1 MNSSLPTKDS
11 TGHIKATLFNP
22 HGKVDMWLEDQ
33 QVHYQATGPFN
44 RELVDCLEI
53 AQLEFLQKTKPQGAW
68 VSVCNVVDNAM
79 SSPDG
84 IARYGEIMAAPK
96 PPGFTP
102 IATAFVLAPDVE
114 GARIMAPLFTR
125 IYADINRPF
134 RIFETMEQAQA
145 WARSMLAE
153 AEASGTN
160 A

>member
-1 MNSSLPTKDS
+1 MDSSAPIKNSTDLV
-11 TGHIKATLFNP
+11 KATLFNP
-22 HGKVDMWLEDQ
+22 HGKVEMWLEDQ

-44 RELVDCLEI
+44 RELVDCLAI
-53 AQLEFLQKTKPQGAW
+53 AQLDFLQKAQPQGPW
-68 VSVCNVVDNAM
+68 VSVCNVVDNTM

-125 IYADINRPF
+125 IYAEINRPF
-134 RIFETMEQAQA
+134 RIFDTMEQAQV

-153 AEASGTN
+153 AGDTGPTI
-160 A
+160 